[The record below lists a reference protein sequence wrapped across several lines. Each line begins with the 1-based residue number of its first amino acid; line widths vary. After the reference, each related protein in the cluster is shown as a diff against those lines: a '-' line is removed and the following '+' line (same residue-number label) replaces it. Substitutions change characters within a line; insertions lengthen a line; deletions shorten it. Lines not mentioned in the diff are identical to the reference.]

1 MLSQRGT
8 QRTGEFERTGDEL
21 QDEGEFFER
30 E

>member
-1 MLSQRGT
+1 MLSQRT
-8 QRTGEFERTGDEL
+8 QRTGEFFERTGDEL